1 MFLDSAEKGRR
12 LFGNT
17 RKKILT
23 CEWGFHVGLGGA
35 TDSKRVR
42 SAHPGLIEAVE
53 ALSRQLPPAEVAAAD
68 SLEER
73 AGIKAFCVLTFA
85 WIREKN
91 VTNTG
96 SFSCVRV

>member
-1 MFLDSAEKGRR
+1 MQL
-12 LFGNT
+12 T
-17 RKKILT
+17 RS
-23 CEWGFHVGLGGA
+23 E
-35 TDSKRVR
+35 SR
-42 SAHPGLIEAVE
+42 SAPPDLIEAVD

-91 VTNTG
+91 VTNAG
-96 SFSCVRV
+96 SFSCVRD